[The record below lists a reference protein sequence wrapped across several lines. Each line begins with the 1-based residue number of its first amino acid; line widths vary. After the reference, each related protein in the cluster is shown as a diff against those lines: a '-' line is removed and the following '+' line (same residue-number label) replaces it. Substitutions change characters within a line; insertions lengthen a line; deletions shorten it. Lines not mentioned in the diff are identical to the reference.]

1 MPRADFSLI
10 IVPDSTG
17 KVIER
22 RVARWKLIS
31 GLSFGVLFILTSIFF
46 TIGYFKANID
56 NQKLASLQEENK
68 FLELKI
74 SKLQESVESIKG
86 NMADIVETDENI
98 RLVFDLPSIDPTI
111 REVGVGG
118 PEYGVMKFN
127 SPPAHKLSMVEQD
140 IDKILRQIN
149 LENASFDDVYDKIQ
163 GKKQVLDHTPSIK
176 PCEGFITSGL
186 GMRKDPF
193 TGMMTMH
200 NGIDIATSK
209 GTVVYAPASGTV
221 TRCGW
226 DRGMGNFIVIDH
238 GNDLKTYYG
247 HLSLLKVTKGQ
258 KVERMEVIG
267 LVGST
272 GRSTGPHLH
281 YEVHK
286 YNRPVNPRDYFLK
299 SIIYSS

>member
-1 MPRADFSLI
+1 MPRSDFSLI

-22 RVARWKLIS
+22 RVARWKLVS
-31 GLSFGVLFILTSIFF
+31 GLSFGVLFILISLFF

-74 SKLQESVESIKG
+74 VKLQESVESIKG
-86 NMADIVETDENI
+86 QMADIAETDENI
-98 RLVFDLPSIDPTI
+98 RLVFDLPSIDPAI

-118 PEYGVMKFN
+118 PEYGLMKFN
-127 SPPAHKLSMVEQD
+127 SPPVHQLSMVEQD

-163 GKKQVLDHTPSIK
+163 SKKYILDHTPSIK
-176 PCEGFITSGL
+176 PCEGFITSGA
-186 GMRKDPF
+186 GVRKDPF
-193 TGMMTMH
+193 TGMLAMH
-200 NGIDIATSK
+200 NGLDIAASK
-209 GTVVYAPASGTV
+209 GTPVYAPASGIV
-221 TRCGW
+221 IQCGW
-226 DRGMGNFIVIDH
+226 DSGMGNFIAIDH
-238 GNDLKTYYG
+238 GNDLKTFYG
-247 HLSLLKVTKGQ
+247 HLSLIKVTKGQ
-258 KVERMEVIG
+258 EIDRMDVIG

-281 YEVHK
+281 FEVHK
-286 YNRPVNPRDYFLK
+286 YSRPANPKDYFLK
-299 SIIYSS
+299 SIIYST

>member
-1 MPRADFSLI
+1 MPRSDFSLI

-22 RVARWKLIS
+22 RVARWKLVS
-31 GLSFGVLFILTSIFF
+31 GLSFGALFILLSLFF

-56 NQKLASLQEENK
+56 NQRLASLQEENK
-68 FLELKI
+68 FLEQKI
-74 SKLQESVESIKG
+74 AKLNESVESIKG
-86 NMADIVETDENI
+86 QMADIAQTDENI
-98 RLVFDLPSIDPTI
+98 RLVFDLPTIDPAI

-127 SPPAHKLSMVEQD
+127 SPPANQLSLVEQD

-163 GKKQVLDHTPSIK
+163 RKKQVLDHTPTIK
-176 PCEGFITSGL
+176 PCEGFITSGV

-193 TGMMTMH
+193 TGMIVMH
-200 NGIDIATSK
+200 NGLDIASSK
-209 GTVVYAPASGTV
+209 GTPVYAPASGTV
-221 TRCGW
+221 IQCGW
-226 DRGMGNFIVIDH
+226 DSGLGNLVVIDH

-247 HLSLLKVTKGQ
+247 HLSLIKVTKGQ
-258 KVERMEVIG
+258 EIKRMDVIG

-281 YEVHK
+281 YEVQK
-286 YNRPVNPRDYFLK
+286 YNRAVDPKDFFLK
-299 SIIYSS
+299 SIIYST